1 MLPTKKEMEEFVKE
15 IPRTPLGKLEALN
28 KFFLKEKNMEDAFK
42 QMALFFQD
50 LMGNNPAYFEAMKNC
65 RTEEEIKQKSK
76 EFFDNHPEMVEEV
89 LLSMLAV
96 KRDKWEE
103 KEREKETKEGGEG
116 EKKMEEREK
125 KEKVMRENGK
135 EEKEREL
142 KKEQEEES

>member
-1 MLPTKKEMEEFVKE
+1 MLPSKEEMEEFVKE
-15 IPRTPLGKLEALN
+15 IPKTPLGKLEALN

-50 LMGNNPAYFEAMKNC
+50 LMGNNPDYFEAMKRC

-76 EFFDNHPEMVEEV
+76 EFFDNNPKMVEEV

-103 KEREKETKEGGEG
+103 KEREKE
-116 EKKMEEREK
+116 ER
-125 KEKVMRENGK
+125 GK
-135 EEKEREL
+135 EEKETKEGRERR
-142 KKEQEEES
+142 KE